1 MVDVRLVVDG
11 HRKFVLWSSQMLG
24 KTMQV
29 ISQAQKENE
38 EEVVLLEQNTE
49 HLGKWEVLMGVI
61 LSYVWSEETPFL
73 HI

>member
-49 HLGKWEVLMGVI
+49 HVGKWEVPV
-61 LSYVWSEETPFL
+61 SYTHLTLPTIYSV
-73 HI
+73 